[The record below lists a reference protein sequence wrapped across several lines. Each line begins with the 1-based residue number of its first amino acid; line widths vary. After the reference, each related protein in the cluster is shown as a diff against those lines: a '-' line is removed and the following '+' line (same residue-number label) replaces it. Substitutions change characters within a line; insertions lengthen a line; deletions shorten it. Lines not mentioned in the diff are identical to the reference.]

1 MGISVEMR
9 EKLKE
14 NTKSLFNILEK
25 NLKNKRDMSE
35 VNEALNEELRTV
47 GNFLGTTI
55 EATEFDKKYEP
66 MDDRSLCEVAF
77 EKSLFLYSLWNVEK
91 YTEIVKNEE
100 KQLEIMY
107 EIPFLKFLIDYKFEK
122 YGFEIFKDMGL
133 EIKGF
138 TSDKKISVIERE
150 DMSEE
155 QRLKWE
161 KQKEKMEKEGNLE
174 TRDIFLENN
183 DKEIENEIQA

>member
-1 MGISVEMR
+1 MSTEERDERIRSFFDGVLKISY
-9 EKLKE
+9 
-14 NTKSLFNILEK
+14 
-25 NLKNKRDMSE
+25 NKRNMKK
-35 VNEALNEELRTV
+35 LNEEINYYFKGLDMNELLDFDNEVDFENER
-47 GNFLGTTI
+47 
-55 EATEFDKKYEP
+55 EAIDVVK
-66 MDDRSLCEVAF
+66 
-77 EKSLFLYSLWNVEK
+77 EKVVLMHCLFTGL
-91 YTEIVKNEE
+91 
-100 KQLEIMY
+100 
-107 EIPFLKFLIDYKFEK
+107 DYKNLTDNDYIEILKKNPLLEHLASYKLEK

-155 QRLKWE
+155 QRLEWE

>member
-1 MGISVEMR
+1 
-9 EKLKE
+9 
-14 NTKSLFNILEK
+14 
-25 NLKNKRDMSE
+25 
-35 VNEALNEELRTV
+35 
-47 GNFLGTTI
+47 
-55 EATEFDKKYEP
+55 
-66 MDDRSLCEVAF
+66 
-77 EKSLFLYSLWNVEK
+77 
-91 YTEIVKNEE
+91 
-100 KQLEIMY
+100 MY

-138 TSDKKISVIERE
+138 TSDKKIFVIERE